1 MQPEVLPTFG
11 PMKTTKPINLQ
22 PTETTMKTMTEHML
36 GNARRDLLAA
46 SNNLDIARKCGFPQ
60 ETPIKQFC
68 QALDR
73 AWELECMTQNSFIVN
88 NPRVILAKTQAR
100 EMPNPFAEMA
110 R

>member
-1 MQPEVLPTFG
+1 MIDTL
-11 PMKTTKPINLQ
+11 LQ
-22 PTETTMKTMTEHML
+22 A
-36 GNARRDLLAA
+36 ARTDLLDA
-46 SNNLDIARKCGFPQ
+46 STNLDIARKCGFPQ